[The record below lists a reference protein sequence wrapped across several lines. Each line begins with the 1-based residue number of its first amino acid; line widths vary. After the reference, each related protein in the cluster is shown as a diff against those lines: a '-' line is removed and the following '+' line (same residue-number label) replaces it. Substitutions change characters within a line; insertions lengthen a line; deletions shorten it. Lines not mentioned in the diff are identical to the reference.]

1 MAEDD
6 LWDADWAFPNV
17 MEGNVLCLECYTK
30 VPRGLLDTHSTQH
43 KYGTRIKEE
52 SDAGRGGRAELPE
65 SFQVQAY
72 PITQP
77 VHKFLGDL
85 PKSASLTTALP
96 QAFWNAGDSSAERKR
111 SIEDLKNNAGQYRQR
126 RKKGQLG
133 VRTSHPS

>member
-1 MAEDD
+1 M
-6 LWDADWAFPNV
+6 DADWAFPNV

-30 VPRGLLDTHSTQH
+30 VPRSLLEIHSTQH
-43 KYGTRIKEE
+43 KHGIRIKEE

-72 PITQP
+72 PIKGAQP

-85 PKSASLTTALP
+85 PESASLTTALP

-111 SIEDLKNNAGQYRQR
+111 SIEDLKNNDGRYRQR

-133 VRTSHPS
+133 VRLSRP